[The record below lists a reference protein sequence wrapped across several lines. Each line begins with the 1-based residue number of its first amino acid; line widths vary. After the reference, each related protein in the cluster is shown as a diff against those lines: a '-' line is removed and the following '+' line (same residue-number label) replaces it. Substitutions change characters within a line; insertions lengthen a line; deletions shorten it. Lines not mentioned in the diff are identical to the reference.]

1 MLSTCFRQTCCEGK
15 AGAPEFWTRQQR
27 MYLLACMFVF
37 SGMLAF
43 QRPDLKFVCARSL
56 ARVLV
61 FVCWCWN
68 ELAHLQKK
76 LDVVFKLLLDMQGAG
91 AQKNPVSF
99 VPHIAEDMRRSQAQ
113 APPQAHAPLLPS
125 PSPLLPPLSDASP
138 LPAAV
143 HFDTRHA
150 SAENALA
157 ILLATMALS
166 ERQ

>member
-1 MLSTCFRQTCCEGK
+1 MHVCVCG
-15 AGAPEFWTRQQR
+15 
-27 MYLLACMFVF
+27 
-37 SGMLAF
+37 LAF

-150 SAENALA
+150 SADTQAASNNSNNSNNSALGRV
-157 ILLATMALS
+157 ITPSGGMLHPVLLAVDTS
-166 ERQ
+166 S